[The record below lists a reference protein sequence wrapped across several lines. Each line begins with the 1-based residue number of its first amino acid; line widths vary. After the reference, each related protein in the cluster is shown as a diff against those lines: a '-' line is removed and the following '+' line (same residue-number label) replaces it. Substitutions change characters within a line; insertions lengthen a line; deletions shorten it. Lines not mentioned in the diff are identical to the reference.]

1 MDALRHLTA
10 RGNDND
16 NSNDNDNGG
25 LNSSTVNLLISL
37 LALILLSIALIGS
50 YLVIRRRRQRRQLEL
65 PHYQDHHHNSSNC
78 RQRGRG
84 GRRLTISA
92 SNRDSVFFIDEKSS
106 SSPSSSSSSLSPPT
120 SPVPEIRITFP
131 EEEDATG
138 KRMSGRVVV
147 VRISEKGGIGLE
159 PLDEGR
165 DDGGRHEMDEHL
177 PPYQRQ
183 PGGNGSGNGGSTE
196 RFQRLD
202 LERMGGLKE
211 KEMDEMAESI
221 EEVRG
226 IVLMRSPTADDR
238 AGLDKGGEGETELGE
253 V

>member
-16 NSNDNDNGG
+16 NRNDNDNGG
-25 LNSSTVNLLISL
+25 LNSSSVNLLISL

-50 YLVIRRRRQRRQLEL
+50 YLVLRRRRQKQQSEL
-65 PHYQDHHHNSSNC
+65 PLYQDHRHNSSSNR

-84 GRRLTISA
+84 LTISA
-92 SNRDSVFFIDEKSS
+92 SNRDSVFLIGEKGS
-106 SSPSSSSSSLSPPT
+106 SSPSSSSSSSLSPPS

-131 EEEDATG
+131 EEEDAAG

-165 DDGGRHEMDEHL
+165 EDGGRKEGDEDL
-177 PPYQRQ
+177 PPYQQRQ
-183 PGGNGSGNGGSTE
+183 PGGSGSGKGGSTE
-196 RFQRLD
+196 RFQSLD

-211 KEMDEMAESI
+211 KEMDEKRWA
-221 EEVRG
+221 
-226 IVLMRSPTADDR
+226 
-238 AGLDKGGEGETELGE
+238 
-253 V
+253 